1 MFEEAIKQMKSPPPS
16 SRRKARKKKSLKNHL
31 SDTSSEES
39 DGGVR
44 CNRQAGSSGGAR
56 GSKNGVGKRIIRIIR
71 DGDDVSRFRLLL
83 LFFSF
88 D

>member
-1 MFEEAIKQMKSPPPS
+1 M
-16 SRRKARKKKSLKNHL
+16 RKKKSLKKHL

-44 CNRQAGSSGGAR
+44 CNRRAGSSGGAR
-56 GSKNGVGKRIIRIIR
+56 GFKNWVGKRIIR